1 MEPGNVIDMEM
12 TDEQVHGFFLGDI
25 TVRFG
30 DTVTR
35 VKDNI
40 ILFGLHKD
48 RTCVTGN
55 RIVPTVGPEECHLHG
70 VDICILYQKRNWC

>member
-1 MEPGNVIDMEM
+1 MVDMEV

-30 DTVTR
+30 NAVTR

-40 ILFGLHKD
+40 ILF
-48 RTCVTGN
+48 VTGQGQN
-55 RIVPTVGPEECHLHG
+55 TCYR
-70 VDICILYQKRNWC
+70 